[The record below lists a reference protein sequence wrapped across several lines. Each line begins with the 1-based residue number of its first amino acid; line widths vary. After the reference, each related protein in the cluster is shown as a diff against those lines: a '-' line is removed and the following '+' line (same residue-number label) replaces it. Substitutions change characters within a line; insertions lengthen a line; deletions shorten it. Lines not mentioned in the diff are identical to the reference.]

1 MTLGLVFDLDN
12 WRDCGIGYG
21 WGLGGGASVGVAGGV
36 QYFQGEFEGW
46 GIEVDVNAG
55 AISPSGGVTLDDNG
69 NITGGWGGLSK
80 GPGIGACALVTKSN
94 SFTVGN
100 ALDRIRKAWN
110 WAKSWF

>member
-1 MTLGLVFDLDN
+1 MIPLTDPPN
-12 WRDCGIGYG
+12 EYWHSTTWRHSFA
-21 WGLGGGASVGVAGGV
+21 ASSWNEWHLF
-36 QYFQGEFEGW
+36 QYFQDEFEGW

-94 SFTVGN
+94 SFTIGN
-100 ALDRIRKAWN
+100 ALDGIGKAWN